1 MVGVRTKPC
10 SFCGKTKKLS
20 DFYAHKGKKTNG
32 QSSWCKSC
40 QESDRKK
47 KTADER
53 KKGRQDM
60 FKELV
65 ADIRGDRIEVPH
77 PTEVAAEMYEQFGG
91 LKAFCAEWMRHI
103 NDAATDRPGSKLVLD
118 AFYAVGI
125 RLTSLSADHRQ
136 SAPDLASLTDDELEE
151 EIGKMVAG
159 LLDNRPE
166 LINELANKHGL
177 KIHDPAESEMET
189 A

>member
-1 MVGVRTKPC
+1 MVGARTKPC

-20 DFYAHKGKKTNG
+20 DFYAHNGKKTNG
-32 QSSWCKSC
+32 QSSWCKS
-40 QESDRKK
+40 
-47 KTADER
+47 
-53 KKGRQDM
+53 
-60 FKELV
+60 
-65 ADIRGDRIEVPH
+65 
-77 PTEVAAEMYEQFGG
+77 FGG

-151 EIGKMVAG
+151 EIGKMVAN

-166 LINELANKHGL
+166 LINELAGKHGL
-177 KIHDPAESEMET
+177 KIHDPVEVEVDT